1 MVFLMNTRKPKTQ
14 RALSRYLAKQLFFLI
29 LVSSTLFLFA
39 QDTSWIMAWLF
50 VASLLI
56 IMLANLLAMDRC
68 LLAERSKLQEGTK
81 RWDIALSTFVAIV
94 GPFFVWITAALD
106 RRYRWGAA
114 VPPLVSGIGLLV
126 FLLASFFATWAMHT
140 NQFFSATVRIQADR
154 GQQVIDNGPYRLV
167 RHPGYLGG
175 IIGILATA
183 LALQSSVALLPAL
196 LVSVGF
202 VVRTAFEDRTLM
214 QELEGYCSY
223 AQQVKY
229 RLVKFVW

>member
-1 MVFLMNTRKPKTQ
+1 MVFLMNTQKPETQ
-14 RALSRYLAKQLFFLI
+14 RALSRYLAKQLFFLV
-29 LVSSTLFLFA
+29 LVACTLFLCA
-39 QDTSWIMAWLF
+39 KDAMWTMAWLF
-50 VASLLI
+50 MASLLLV
-56 IMLANLLAMDRC
+56 MAANLLAMDRA
-68 LLAERSKLQEGTK
+68 LLAERSKIQKGTK
-81 RWDIALSTFVAIV
+81 GWDIALSAFVAII
-94 GPFFVWITAALD
+94 GPYLVWITAALD
-106 RRYRWGAA
+106 RRYGWGVAI
-114 VPPLVSGIGLLV
+114 PLWASGIGLLV

-140 NQFFSATVRIQADR
+140 NQFFSATVRIQDDR
-154 GQQVIDNGPYRLV
+154 NQKVVDSGPYALV

-175 IIGILATA
+175 IIGILATP

-214 QELEGYCSY
+214 QELEGYRSY